1 MEGNTVDLLSAYQE
15 MIKVHGWAGTA
26 ATLGMARSALEA
38 RVYEVKG
45 SGMRVTTALLIQAHA
60 GTTHFAQAVAAASGG
75 VFIQLPEGD
84 GVSGEELQAKFHE
97 LYVELGRLSATYT
110 AAIADGEIDGRERED
125 LQEIGQQM
133 HKTTQE
139 LMALMF
145 QIYCRP
151 AVAGAPSNRS
161 NDS

>member
-1 MEGNTVDLLSAYQE
+1 VDLLSAYQE
-15 MIKVHGWAGTA
+15 MIKVHGWTGTA
-26 ATLGMARSALEA
+26 ATLGMSKSQLEA

-45 SGMRVTTALLIQAHA
+45 SGMRVETAMLIQTYA

-75 VFIQLPEGD
+75 VFIQLP
-84 GVSGEELQAKFHE
+84 SGEGITGEHLHAKFHE
-97 LYVELGRLSATYT
+97 LYVELGRLSGAYT
-110 AAIADGEIDGRERED
+110 AAIEDGEICRRERAGLE
-125 LQEIGQQM
+125 EIAQQM

-151 AVAGAPSNRS
+151 AVAGVPTHRS

>member
-1 MEGNTVDLLSAYQE
+1 MDLLSCYQE
-15 MIKVHGWAGTA
+15 MIKVHGWNGTA
-26 ATLGMARSALEA
+26 ATLGMTKSQLEA

-45 SGMRVTTALLIQAHA
+45 SGMRVDTALLIQTYS
-60 GTTHFAQAVAAASGG
+60 GTSHFAQAVAAATGG
-75 VFIQLPEGD
+75 VFVQLPEGE
-84 GVSGEELQAKFHE
+84 GVTGEELHGKFHE

-110 AAIADGEIDGRERED
+110 AAIADGEINRRERED
-125 LQEIGQQM
+125 LEEVAQQM

-151 AVAGAPSNRS
+151 AMADGVSTRS

>member
-1 MEGNTVDLLSAYQE
+1 
-15 MIKVHGWAGTA
+15 MIKVHGWNGTA
-26 ATLGMARSALEA
+26 ATLGMTKSQLEA

-45 SGMRVTTALLIQAHA
+45 SGMRVDTALLIQAYS
-60 GTTHFAQAVAAASGG
+60 GTSHFAQAVAAATGG
-75 VFIQLPEGD
+75 VFVQLPEGE
-84 GVSGEELQAKFHE
+84 GVTGEELHGKFHE

-110 AAIADGEIDGRERED
+110 AAIADGEIDRRERDHLED
-125 LQEIGQQM
+125 IGQQM

-151 AVAGAPSNRS
+151 VVAGVPSNRS

>member
-1 MEGNTVDLLSAYQE
+1 
-15 MIKVHGWAGTA
+15 MIKVHGWNGTA
-26 ATLGMARSALEA
+26 ATLGMTKSQLEA

-45 SGMRVTTALLIQAHA
+45 SGMRVDTALLIQAYS
-60 GTTHFAQAVAAASGG
+60 GTSHFAQAVAAATGG
-75 VFIQLPEGD
+75 VFVQLPEGE
-84 GVSGEELQAKFHE
+84 GVTGEELHGKFHE

-110 AAIADGEIDGRERED
+110 AAIADGEIDRRERDHLED
-125 LQEIGQQM
+125 IGQQM

-151 AVAGAPSNRS
+151 GAASGEAQ
-161 NDS
+161 

>member
-1 MEGNTVDLLSAYQE
+1 
-15 MIKVHGWAGTA
+15 MIKVHGWNGTA
-26 ATLGMARSALEA
+26 ATLGMTKSQLEA

-45 SGMRVTTALLIQAHA
+45 SGMRVDTALLIQAYS
-60 GTTHFAQAVAAASGG
+60 GTSHFAQAVAAATGG
-75 VFIQLPEGD
+75 VFVQLPEGE
-84 GVSGEELQAKFHE
+84 GVTGEELHGKFHE

-110 AAIADGEIDGRERED
+110 AAIADGEIDRRERDDLED
-125 LQEIGQQM
+125 IGQQM

-151 AVAGAPSNRS
+151 VVAGVPSNRS